1 MPALYT
7 SRMTFV
13 QRQELRQGQT
23 LVMTPQLQQAIKLLQ
38 FSHGELMDYI
48 ETELE
53 KNPLLEAAGAEPD
66 ERFDDGESSPLS
78 AEGSLERA
86 FEAHGSELQGESPL
100 GALGHIAGGHGS
112 FNGESDFEDTATSA
126 IDLREHLQSQLNI
139 DIAAPEQ
146 RMIGAALI
154 DQMDEA
160 GYLPADL
167 SDVALSLGCS
177 MTALE
182 VVLRTMQRF
191 DPVGIMARSLKECL
205 AVQLREKDRLDPAME
220 VLLEN
225 LHLIAER
232 NLKALATRCGVD
244 TDEVIDMITEIKT
257 LNPKPA
263 LAYDH
268 SPDGH
273 IIPDVQMRPNG
284 AGGWIIE
291 LNPDA
296 LPRLLVSRQYS
307 TEVLAHAR
315 AKDREYLSERLAAA
329 NWLVK
334 ALDQR
339 ANTIL
344 KVSAEIVRHQSAF
357 FTHGVTRLRPL
368 VLREVAAEIGMH
380 ESTVSRVTANK
391 FILTPRGTFELK
403 YFFSSAISGTF
414 GDSTYSGE
422 AIRARIKALTDRED
436 PADILSDDTLVEKLH
451 EAGIDIARRTV
462 AKYRE
467 QMNIASSVQRRREK
481 AFR

>member
-1 MPALYT
+1 MSNHSLQ
-7 SRMTFV
+7 
-13 QRQELRQGQT
+13 QRQELRQSQQ

-38 FSHGELMDYI
+38 LSQAELNDYVLS
-48 ETELE
+48 EMES
-53 KNPLLEAAGAEPD
+53 NPLLESANNDSGAEA
-66 ERFDDGESSPLS
+66 EEKFDDGEAAIKLD
-78 AEGSLERA
+78 EGSLEKA
-86 FEAHGSELQGESPL
+86 YDDVHDQEGHQGET
-100 GALGHIAGGHGS
+100 LGHIAGGNNS
-112 FNGESDFEDTATSA
+112 FNGSDFDLQDRVTSE
-126 IDLREHLQSQLNI
+126 IDLRAHLQQQLNI
-139 DIAAPEQ
+139 DVRGADQ

-154 DQMDEA
+154 DLVDDA

-167 SDVALSLGCS
+167 SDVAETLGC
-177 MTALE
+177 TLE
-182 VVLRTMQRF
+182 AIEGVLAVMQRF

-205 AVQLREKDRLDPAME
+205 SIQLREKNRLDPCMAM
-220 VLLEN
+220 LLDN

-232 NLKALATRCGVD
+232 NLKGLATKCGLA
-244 TDEVIDMITEIKT
+244 TDEVIDMITEIKQ

-268 SPDGH
+268 APAQH

-284 AGGWIIE
+284 TGGWIIE

-296 LPRLLVSRQYS
+296 LPRVLVSRQYS
-307 TEVLAHAR
+307 SEVLNHATR
-315 AKDREYLSERLAAA
+315 QDKEYLSEKLQAA

-344 KVSAEIVRHQSAF
+344 KVATEIVRHQSAF

-368 VLREVAAEIGMH
+368 VLREVAAAIEMH

-391 FILTPRGTFELK
+391 FILTPRGVFELK
-403 YFFSSAISGTF
+403 YFFSSSINGTF
-414 GDSTYSGE
+414 GDSSFSAE
-422 AIRARIKALTDRED
+422 AIRARIKALVDKED
-436 PADILSDDTLVEKLH
+436 PKEILSDDTLVDKLH

-467 QMNIASSVQRRREK
+467 QLHIASSVQRRREK
-481 AFR
+481 AFA